1 MARHPRSRIGRTP
14 SRTQRQAV
22 PIVSTMIGSMTPL
35 LPIIATA
42 PVMPPWGLLVLLA
55 WRMLHRNLW
64 PVWMGLPLGM
74 FDDLFSGQPLGSAM
88 MLWTLALLGLDLLD
102 RRMVWRDFRQ
112 EWSIASGL
120 VVAML
125 LVQLLISYASGGAT
139 NPLLLVPQMLVSILV
154 FPLVARLC
162 AVLDEWRLS

>member
-1 MARHPRSRIGRTP
+1 M
-14 SRTQRQAV
+14 
-22 PIVSTMIGSMTPL
+22 MGSMTPV
-35 LPIIATA
+35 LPVIATA
-42 PVMPPWGLLVLLA
+42 PVMPPWGLLVLVA

-74 FDDLFSGQPLGSAM
+74 FDDIFSGQPLGSAM

-112 EWSIASGL
+112 EWGIASALIIGI
-120 VVAML
+120 L

-139 NPLLLVPQMLVSILV
+139 NPLLLVPQILVSILA
-154 FPLVARLC
+154 FPLVARAC
-162 AVLDEWRLS
+162 AVLDDWRLA

>member
-1 MARHPRSRIGRTP
+1 MARHPRSRIGRSP
-14 SRTQRQAV
+14 SSAQRQGV
-22 PIVSTMIGSMTPL
+22 PIISTMMGSMTPV
-35 LPIIATA
+35 LPVIATA
-42 PVMPPWGLLVLLA
+42 PVMPPWGLLVLVA

-74 FDDLFSGQPLGSAM
+74 FDDIFSGQPLGSAM

-112 EWSIASGL
+112 EWGIASALIIGI
-120 VVAML
+120 L

-139 NPLLLVPQMLVSILV
+139 NPLLLVPQILVSILA
-154 FPLVARLC
+154 FPLVARAC
-162 AVLDEWRLS
+162 AVLDDWRLA

>member
-1 MARHPRSRIGRTP
+1 MARYPRSRIGREP
-14 SRTQRQAV
+14 SAAQRQGIPVA
-22 PIVSTMIGSMTPL
+22 STMIGSMIPL
-35 LPIIATA
+35 LPAIATA
-42 PVMPPWGLLVLLA
+42 PVMPPWGLLVLIA

-74 FDDLFSGQPLGSAM
+74 FDDIFSGQPLGSAM

-112 EWSIASGL
+112 EWSIAGAL
-120 VVAML
+120 IIAIL

-139 NPLLLVPQMLVSILV
+139 NPLLLVPQILVSILA
-154 FPLVARLC
+154 FPLVARAC
-162 AVLDEWRLS
+162 AVLDDWRLA

>member
-1 MARHPRSRIGRTP
+1 MARHPRSRIGREP
-14 SRTQRQAV
+14 SSAQRQGV
-22 PIVSTMIGSMTPL
+22 PIASTMIGSMAPL
-35 LPIIATA
+35 LPMIATA
-42 PVMPPWGLLVLLA
+42 PVMPPWGLLVLVA

>member
-64 PVWMGLPLGM
+64 PVWMGIPLGV
-74 FDDLFSGQPLGSAM
+74 FDDIFSGQPLGSAM
-88 MLWTLALLGLDLLD
+88 MLWTLALLGLDVLD
-102 RRMVWRDFRQ
+102 RRMIWRDFWQ
-112 EWSIASGL
+112 EWGIAGAL
-120 VVAML
+120 VAAML
-125 LVQLLISYASGGAT
+125 LLQLLISYATGGAT
-139 NPLLLVPQMLVSILV
+139 NPLLLLPQMLLSILA
-154 FPLVARLC
+154 FPLVARTC
-162 AVLDEWRLS
+162 AMLDDWRLS

>member
-64 PVWMGLPLGM
+64 PVWMGIPLGV
-74 FDDLFSGQPLGSAM
+74 FDDIFSGQPLGSAM
-88 MLWTLALLGLDLLD
+88 MLWTLALLGLDVLD
-102 RRMVWRDFRQ
+102 RRMIWRDFWQ
-112 EWSIASGL
+112 EWGIAGAL

-125 LVQLLISYASGGAT
+125 LLQLLISYATGGAT
-139 NPLLLVPQMLVSILV
+139 NPLLLLPQMLLSILA
-154 FPLVARLC
+154 FPLIARIC
-162 AVLDEWRLS
+162 AMLDDWRLS